1 MRAVF
6 GGKKKDPAGFIKFQ
20 SYSTTAYNI
29 ARKHGNHLIALMSLM
44 ISCGIPELQKSGDI
58 KWLEDH
64 LKLIKDIDKGILY
77 TDDEA
82 AESFQEQ
89 IEASL
94 KCERTEFNNFCH
106 LVKHS

>member
-6 GGKKKDPAGFIKFQ
+6 GGLKKDPAGFIKFK

-29 ARKHGNHLIALMSLM
+29 ARRNGNHLIALMSLM
-44 ISCGIPELQKSGDI
+44 ISCGIPELQSSDDI
-58 KWLEDH
+58 AWLEDH
-64 LKLIKDIDKGILY
+64 LMLIKDDKLGVLY

-82 AESFQEQ
+82 SANFQEK
-89 IEASL
+89 IEESL